1 MFEGPE
7 KIAWLKGDEK
17 EPRGSLNMTLWLYP
31 SQSRLD
37 LIQLW
42 QIGLPSS
49 HLIRLLRQVR
59 QPVLVRFLVLVFL
72 RFASSFP
79 PSFCCE
85 ELPWGS
91 AKAAFAVVTDCSS
104 MMQYFSSRKS
114 WILHSNSDSDFVP
127 SFSCNKRPDA
137 G

>member
-7 KIAWLKGDEK
+7 KIAWLKGDEN

-49 HLIRLLRQVR
+49 HLIRLLRQ
-59 QPVLVRFLVLVFL
+59 
-72 RFASSFP
+72 AKDKI
-79 PSFCCE
+79 FC
-85 ELPWGS
+85 
-91 AKAAFAVVTDCSS
+91 
-104 MMQYFSSRKS
+104 Q
-114 WILHSNSDSDFVP
+114 I
-127 SFSCNKRPDA
+127 
-137 G
+137 